1 MTRKGLT
8 ERSLDQVGLQ
18 QWSNPT
24 ANNDPITAIDLRSDI
39 SQAVHN
45 MLVVSHVYPP

>member
-8 ERSLDQVGLQ
+8 ERSLNQVGLQ

-24 ANNDPITAIDLRSDI
+24 ANNDPITAIDSDI
-39 SQAVHN
+39 SQAVH
-45 MLVVSHVYPP
+45 MLAVSLVYPP

>member
-8 ERSLDQVGLQ
+8 ERSLNQVGLQ

-24 ANNDPITAIDLRSDI
+24 ANNDPITAIDSRPDI
-39 SQAVHN
+39 SQAVH
-45 MLVVSHVYPP
+45 MLAVSLVYPP